1 MHTHLFLKCIQ
12 LFCSSES
19 HAATRRALCY
29 PFQCSDHVSTT
40 EKRAPALAP
49 YGFCLLIAAADIPSP
64 KAGHFQSLDWVEG
77 WFSSNTRAPLTAALH
92 TCDSVWHG
100 CLGIHLWV
108 VPAASP
114 PCSPP
119 ACMPWGGERSGKQRK
134 PWHCNSQNMGELSA
148 LLQSEIQNTAQA
160 AKKKTNSIPA
170 RLNTMPHVDL
180 NMNHSHNACQ
190 RLCLTHNSK
199 ATTVQDKHLPSTC
212 SQNCHNR
219 I

>member
-40 EKRAPALAP
+40 EKHAPALAP

-119 ACMPWGGERSGKQRK
+119 ACMPWGGGRGVGSRGSLDTAIAKTWVSYQLCCSRRSKTQHRLLRRK
-134 PWHCNSQNMGELSA
+134 TPSQPDS
-148 LLQSEIQNTAQA
+148 IQ
-160 AKKKTNSIPA
+160 
-170 RLNTMPHVDL
+170 
-180 NMNHSHNACQ
+180 
-190 RLCLTHNSK
+190 
-199 ATTVQDKHLPSTC
+199 
-212 SQNCHNR
+212 CHTWT
-219 I
+219 